1 MLSAIQ
7 VKGLLEIVA
16 AASEFGTLP
25 VRPGEEN
32 AVERMIKHAPV
43 AVDRPKYADPHT
55 KVNALLQAHFSR
67 ERLSGDMGNDARTAV
82 REASRLLQV
91 RCDDLFDVNTV
102 ILWGAAPGHWV
113 LGPVGLDLIWF
124 DRQICLHGIKFAV
137 AWVSASDLVIVVVN
151 VVFKPIRRW
160 VKSRQVAGANR
171 T

>member
-1 MLSAIQ
+1 LQ

-16 AASEFGTLP
+16 AASEFDTLP

-91 RCDDLFDVNTV
+91 GCDRLECPNGWAHGLQCQGTG
-102 ILWGAAPGHWV
+102 L
-113 LGPVGLDLIWF
+113 LGLAGLDL
-124 DRQICLHGIKFAV
+124 
-137 AWVSASDLVIVVVN
+137 ASLAHPLMIVQFGVQL
-151 VVFKPIRRW
+151 F
-160 VKSRQVAGANR
+160 
-171 T
+171 TTLL

>member
-1 MLSAIQ
+1 
-7 VKGLLEIVA
+7 
-16 AASEFGTLP
+16 

-91 RCDDLFDVNTV
+91 RLARMRCGCDIFTEVGVELLVLCACADGCGRRLAPAAALTV
-102 ILWGAAPGHWV
+102 SG
-113 LGPVGLDLIWF
+113 
-124 DRQICLHGIKFAV
+124 RM
-137 AWVSASDLVIVVVN
+137 
-151 VVFKPIRRW
+151 
-160 VKSRQVAGANR
+160 
-171 T
+171 

>member
-1 MLSAIQ
+1 MLNLRVICQCCSALQ

-16 AASEFGTLP
+16 AASEFDTLP

-43 AVDRPKYADPHT
+43 AVDRPKFADPHT

-91 RCDDLFDVNTV
+91 GWQVV
-102 ILWGAAPGHWV
+102 WG
-113 LGPVGLDLIWF
+113 
-124 DRQICLHGIKFAV
+124 
-137 AWVSASDLVIVVVN
+137 
-151 VVFKPIRRW
+151 
-160 VKSRQVAGANR
+160 